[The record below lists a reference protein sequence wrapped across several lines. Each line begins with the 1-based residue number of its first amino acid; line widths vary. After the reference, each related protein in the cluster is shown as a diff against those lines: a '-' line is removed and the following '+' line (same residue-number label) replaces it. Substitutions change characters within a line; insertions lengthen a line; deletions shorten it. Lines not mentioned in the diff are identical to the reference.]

1 MDEFISTSLV
11 EKHLVIRQSHLSQRK
26 RMKQQTGNMAK
37 LTVQDNNS
45 QNFSLD
51 MTCINMKKD
60 PAT

>member
-26 RMKQQTGNMAK
+26 RMKQQTGNMAT

-51 MTCINMKKD
+51 KWRV
-60 PAT
+60 